1 MSWILFSSLSDS
13 FPSIP
18 LKPFF
23 PLTSSL
29 SPLLLF
35 LCCTSAANLQIPPF
49 IWINVFLMRTA
60 HYLLLFCGIDL
71 LTLLLPAHQQDLS
84 SDHFSFPSCS
94 SQKTLRTHAHAH
106 TRTRHTDAQK
116 GQRWLKGRP
125 RCDRMLWKPA
135 GGCWLMPSPEAGF
148 VLRLLSNT
156 NGASFLVHLSCV
168 SSAVGPSHTWLNR
181 NMLRMNQDNWAF
193 SKANR
198 LPAQTGGRLPLTAFH
213 LTAHSS
219 FSVPLT

>member
-1 MSWILFSSLSDS
+1 MKRNINKCSLIIARVGFLYARSFFPCNYPTLKGINTLGWIWEWVREEDGKERVKKARGCDKPFLKYFMSWILFSSLSDS

-29 SPLLLF
+29 WPLLLF

-94 SQKTLRTHAHAH
+94 SQKTLRTHTHAHARG
-106 TRTRHTDAQK
+106 T
-116 GQRWLKGRP
+116 L
-125 RCDRMLWKPA
+125 
-135 GGCWLMPSPEAGF
+135 
-148 VLRLLSNT
+148 
-156 NGASFLVHLSCV
+156 
-168 SSAVGPSHTWLNR
+168 
-181 NMLRMNQDNWAF
+181 MLRKVSAG
-193 SKANR
+193 SKVDLAVTECSGS
-198 LPAQTGGRLPLTAFH
+198 LLAAAG
-213 LTAHSS
+213 
-219 FSVPLT
+219 